1 MRQVRLRMR
10 RSSNSAWRS
19 AACSYAQSPAKKPP
33 TKAGLGLQ
41 GRPSPGEA
49 VEGSGPTGAVQ
60 PVVDRNY
67 RPADMSVGKDRL
79 HRLASIGGP
88 RRGEPQWM
96 PADEG
101 RSNALSKS
109 AQKSVWLSIQFLE
122 HTFREAHHNDSE
134 T

>member
-1 MRQVRLRMR
+1 MRQVRPHMR
-10 RSSNSAWRS
+10 RTSTSAWRS
-19 AACSYAQSPAKKPP
+19 AVCSDAQSPAKKPP

-60 PVVDRNY
+60 PVVDSNY
-67 RPADMSVGKDRL
+67 RPADMSFGQHRL
-79 HRLASIGGP
+79 HRPASIGGP

-101 RSNALSKS
+101 RSNARP
-109 AQKSVWLSIQFLE
+109 ATHHRQKLF
-122 HTFREAHHNDSE
+122 D
-134 T
+134 